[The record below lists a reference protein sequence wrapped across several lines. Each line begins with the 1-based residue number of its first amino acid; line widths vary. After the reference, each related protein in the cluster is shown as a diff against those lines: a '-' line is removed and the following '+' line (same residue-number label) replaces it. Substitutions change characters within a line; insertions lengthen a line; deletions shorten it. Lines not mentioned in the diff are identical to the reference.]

1 MKNHTDP
8 SSLLISQ
15 GGIGDVAKSGQMLW
29 SLRTPCQSQD
39 PELSGLPSP
48 RAHLSTC
55 PSGRAAPLCCEGTS
69 FRSQRGGPGSR
80 VAHHLLRA
88 QSLRQRWTLGRL
100 YPTEQGQE
108 LSVKTRAGILLW
120 PQGEG
125 AREDKRADSLG
136 CFPSITF
143 TGAWARCVASQPSPH
158 PTAPQP

>member
-15 GGIGDVAKSGQMLW
+15 GGIGDVAKSGQVLW
-29 SLRTPCQSQD
+29 SLHTSCQSQD
-39 PELSGLPSP
+39 PKLSGLP

-55 PSGRAAPLCCEGTS
+55 PAGRASPLCCEGTS
-69 FRSQRGGPGSR
+69 FRSQRGGAGSQ
-80 VAHHLLRA
+80 VAQHLLA
-88 QSLRQRWTLGRL
+88 QSLRQHWILGRL

-143 TGAWARCVASQPSPH
+143 TGTWARRVASQPSPH